1 MVEKLSKYNVEIC
14 HCFLGEHMETIES
27 SDGEFFKVEDVEPIL
42 NSLQQL
48 KAKIPQDIMERLE
61 AVQCIVA
68 SPCNAEEA
76 KCAWD
81 ELDSIIAELSAI

>member
-14 HCFLGEHMETIES
+14 NCFLGEHMETVES

-48 KAKIPQDIMERLE
+48 KTEIRTIHDSLQNAASENDTECFEDCLVRLR
-61 AVQCIVA
+61 
-68 SPCNAEEA
+68 
-76 KCAWD
+76 K
-81 ELDSIIAELSAI
+81 LSAV

>member
-1 MVEKLSKYNVEIC
+1 MVEKLTKYNVEMC

-48 KAKIPQDIMERLE
+48 KAEILALHKDGVVADDMYWVGWNMAIERAAGVL
-61 AVQCIVA
+61 
-68 SPCNAEEA
+68 
-76 KCAWD
+76 K
-81 ELDSIIAELSAI
+81 LSAV